1 MKIIR
6 FLDLDQLNY
15 CQGNIKIEQVLENL
29 GKVIISYDSVKDRV
43 LAPAR
48 ENETEND
55 RENFFQSLI
64 EGLQKE
70 NADLKAKLTEQKNRN
85 FALVGENT
93 RLKKAYENA
102 KKKVE
107 L

>member
-6 FLDLDQLNY
+6 FLDLNQLNE

-55 RENFFQSLI
+55 REKFFQSLI

-93 RLKKAYENA
+93 RLKKAYENT

>member
-29 GKVIISYDSVKDRV
+29 GKVIISYDSIKDRV

-55 RENFFQSLI
+55 RE
-64 EGLQKE
+64 K
-70 NADLKAKLTEQKNRN
+70 LKCYGKVCCEQIRRRCNPDEYID
-85 FALVGENT
+85 FWAL
-93 RLKKAYENA
+93 YE
-102 KKKVE
+102 
-107 L
+107 

>member
-48 ENETEND
+48 ESETDND
-55 RENFFQSLI
+55 REIFFQSLI
-64 EGLQKE
+64 DGLQKE
-70 NADLKAKLTEQKNRN
+70 NAELKAKLTEQKNRN
-85 FALVGENT
+85 FGLVGENT
-93 RLKKAYENA
+93 RLKKAYETI
-102 KKKVE
+102 KKKIE

>member
-29 GKVIISYDSVKDRV
+29 GKVIISYDSIKDRV

-55 RENFFQSLI
+55 REKFFQSLI
-64 EGLQKE
+64 EELQKE
-70 NADLKAKLTEQKNRN
+70 NAELKAKLTEQKNRN
-85 FALVGENT
+85 FGLVGENA

-102 KKKVE
+102 KKNIEV
-107 L
+107 